1 MTENINAKLIINNQ
15 GLEINSI
22 GKSFNK
28 RPIVRGV
35 SLKIQKG
42 EAIGL
47 LGPNGAGKTTT
58 MKMLTCFIPPSSG
71 TAEICGYSIL
81 DDPLQVRN
89 QIGYLPESAPS
100 YDEMLVGEFLK
111 FIAEIR
117 GFSGIELKRRV
128 GIVIEK
134 TSLSEVENQMIDTLS
149 KGFRQRTCLAQAL
162 LHDPPVLIL
171 DEPTDGL
178 DPNQKHEVRSLIKE
192 MSEERTILIS
202 THILE
207 EVESVCTN
215 TMIISNGR
223 VVAYGTPDE
232 LLSQSMYRN
241 SVTVS
246 MKNEDPRKLLDEF
259 NKLDFIF
266 SVEHVQDDRENLV
279 TMRLYPKNKE
289 TISLKLKEYLFNKKS
304 QLENFSVDRGRLDEV
319 FRLLTTED

>member
-1 MTENINAKLIINNQ
+1 MISVNSLSKKFNNLLAVDQVSFEVKQ
-15 GLEINSI
+15 GQIL
-22 GKSFNK
+22 GF
-28 RPIVRGV
+28 
-35 SLKIQKG
+35 
-42 EAIGL
+42 

-81 DDPLQVRN
+81 DAPLQVRS

-100 YDEMLVGEFLK
+100 YDEMLVGEFLR

-117 GFSGIELKRRV
+117 GYSGMELNRRV
-128 GIVIEK
+128 SMVIEK

-178 DPNQKHEVRSLIKE
+178 DPNQKHEVRSLIKDI
-192 MSEERTILIS
+192 SEERTILIS

-207 EVESVCTN
+207 EVDAVCTSA
-215 TMIISNGR
+215 MIIASGR
-223 VVAYGTPDE
+223 VVGYGTPDE
-232 LLSQSMYRN
+232 LLSQSLYRN

-246 MKNEDPRKLLDEF
+246 LKNEDPRKLLDDF
-259 NKLDFIF
+259 NKLDFVF

-289 TISLKLKEYLFNKKS
+289 SISRKLEEYLYKKNV
-304 QLENFSVDRGRLDEV
+304 QLEQFTVERGRLDEV
-319 FRLLTTED
+319 FRQLTTED

>member
-1 MTENINAKLIINNQ
+1 MIRVNSLSKKFNNLLAVDQVSFEVKQ
-15 GLEINSI
+15 GEIL
-22 GKSFNK
+22 GF
-28 RPIVRGV
+28 
-35 SLKIQKG
+35 
-42 EAIGL
+42 

-81 DDPLQVRN
+81 DDPLQVRK

-100 YDEMLVGEFLK
+100 YEEMLVGEFLK

-117 GFSGIELKRRV
+117 GYSGMELKRRV
-128 GIVIEK
+128 SIVIEK

-149 KGFRQRTCLAQAL
+149 KGFSQRTCLAQAL

-178 DPNQKHEVRSLIKE
+178 DPNQKHEVRSLIKD
-192 MSEERTILIS
+192 MSQERTILIS

-207 EVESVCTN
+207 EVDAVCTSA
-215 TMIISNGR
+215 MIIANGR
-223 VVAYGTPDE
+223 VVGYGTPDE
-232 LLSQSMYRN
+232 LLSQSLYRN

-246 MKNEDPRKLLDEF
+246 LKNEDPRKLLNDF
-259 NKLDFIF
+259 NQLDFVY
-266 SVEHVQDDRENLV
+266 SVEHVQDDREDLV

-289 TISLKLKEYLFNKKS
+289 SISRKLEEYLFNKNV
-304 QLENFSVDRGRLDEV
+304 QLDQFTVERGRLDEV
-319 FRLLTTED
+319 FRQLTTED